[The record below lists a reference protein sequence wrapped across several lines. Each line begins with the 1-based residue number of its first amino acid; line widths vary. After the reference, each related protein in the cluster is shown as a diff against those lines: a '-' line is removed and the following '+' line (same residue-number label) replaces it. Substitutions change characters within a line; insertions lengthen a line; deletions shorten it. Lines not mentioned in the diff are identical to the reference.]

1 MNNKKFD
8 TQTTR
13 IYNTLILGRI
23 DITQTDSRPSL
34 TQKGNIKMKK
44 IALATVLALAAGVA
58 SAVEL
63 GVTAN
68 RDYSQNQDR
77 NGFGITVGQKF
88 DKVGV
93 TAGFERYTQ
102 NANDLDRYSLVG
114 GYDVAKIGGL
124 TITPKV
130 GVAYLDPQTTSSG
143 WQASVGAG
151 VSYALTKSVAL
162 TADYRYQTSL
172 QNRVD
177 NFNGNVISGGVKVSF

>member
-1 MNNKKFD
+1 
-8 TQTTR
+8 
-13 IYNTLILGRI
+13 
-23 DITQTDSRPSL
+23 
-34 TQKGNIKMKK
+34 MKK

-58 SAVEL
+58 SAVEV

-77 NGFGITVGQKF
+77 NGFGITVGQKYN
-88 DKVGV
+88 KVGV

-114 GYDVAKIGGL
+114 GYDVATVGKL
-124 TITPKV
+124 TVTPKV
-130 GVAYLDPQTTSSG
+130 GVAYLNPQTTQSG
-143 WQASVGAG
+143 WQAQVGAG
-151 VSYALTKSVAL
+151 VSYAVTKNVAL

-172 QNRVD
+172 QNRVE

>member
-1 MNNKKFD
+1 
-8 TQTTR
+8 
-13 IYNTLILGRI
+13 
-23 DITQTDSRPSL
+23 
-34 TQKGNIKMKK
+34 MKK
-44 IALATVLALAAGVA
+44 IVLATVLALAAGVA
-58 SAVEL
+58 SAVEI

-77 NGFGITVGQKF
+77 NGFGITVGQKYN
-88 DKVGV
+88 KIGV

-114 GYDVAKIGGL
+114 GYDVATVGKL

-130 GVAYLDPQTTSSG
+130 GVAYLNPQTTANG

-151 VSYALTKSVAL
+151 VSYAVTKNVAL

-172 QNRVD
+172 QTRVE
-177 NFNGNVISGGVKVSF
+177 NFNGNVISGGVRVSF

>member
-1 MNNKKFD
+1 
-8 TQTTR
+8 
-13 IYNTLILGRI
+13 
-23 DITQTDSRPSL
+23 
-34 TQKGNIKMKK
+34 MKK

-102 NANDLDRYSLVG
+102 NTNDLDRYSVVG

-130 GVAYLDPQTTSSG
+130 GVAYLNPQTTANG

-151 VSYALTKSVAL
+151 VSYAVTKTVAL

-172 QNRVD
+172 QNRVE